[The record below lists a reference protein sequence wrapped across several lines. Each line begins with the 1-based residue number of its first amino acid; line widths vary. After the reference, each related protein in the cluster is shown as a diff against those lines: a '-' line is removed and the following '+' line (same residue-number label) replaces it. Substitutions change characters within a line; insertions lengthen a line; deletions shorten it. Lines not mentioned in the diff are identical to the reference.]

1 MGNRFVLD
9 RANKANASCFE
20 MWSKAREGRFYKRK
34 LSKARRR
41 AWKERSDTHLTHWES
56 VCNNKNW

>member
-1 MGNRFVLD
+1 MGSRFVLD
-9 RANKANASCFE
+9 RANKANANCFE
-20 MWSKAREGRFYKRK
+20 MWPQAKEGRFYKRK

-41 AWKERSDTHLTHWES
+41 AWKEKSDKHLTHWES